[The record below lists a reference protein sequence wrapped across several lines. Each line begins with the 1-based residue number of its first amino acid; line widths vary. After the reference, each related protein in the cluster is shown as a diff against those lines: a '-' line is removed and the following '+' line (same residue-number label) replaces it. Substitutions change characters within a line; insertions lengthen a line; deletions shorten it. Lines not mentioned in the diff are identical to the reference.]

1 MLAAGGPLLV
11 YAHTAAPS
19 VLSGDSAEFQFAA
32 FLPGVPHPTGYPLY
46 TMLSW
51 LATLVL
57 PTGDM
62 AHRVTLVSAGAGAA
76 TVALL
81 ALLVLQA
88 TGRFLAALV
97 AAIALAVAPGMW
109 NASTLAEVYT
119 LNTLLLVLLTWL
131 LWQANE
137 QTREHTGNEPLP
149 PTRTPRAR
157 RALAA
162 AACVAGLGFTNHGSF
177 ALTGIPL
184 LLLYGVVPLFRQGG
198 TCTIPI
204 YPIYAIGAI
213 GREQWADMRRI
224 VVWGAVGLLPWLF
237 VLVQYARMGPFDGL
251 DNGMQPGQ
259 VGRGTPY
266 FWGAPA
272 SWSDAFNHLFGGV
285 MRQKVFHWPGVE
297 HLVEVGH
304 ALWERLWF
312 EFGMVGIVAGG
323 VGFLALLRSRPHV
336 WVGSVV
342 VAATTTLYF
351 SSLGHA
357 VQDAMVFSLPLLLP
371 WALWVGVGAASIA
384 GAVEWLWRRTGQWI
398 ALPTLPVSL
407 ALANL
412 AMAGLLLLTLAWGH
426 SRLPYG
432 NKSHLRL
439 FREFA
444 EGTLARVEPGAII
457 ITRWEQGTTL
467 HYLQLVEEQR
477 PDVWVDI
484 VELEDE
490 DWRTRARRRYARQ
503 TVYCIGNAADGVMLG
518 AEPLWTTTYAT
529 LFRLAPPSND
539 DLSFYLSFHRR
550 KMPFN

>member
-1 MLAAGGPLLV
+1 MNVLRGDRIKTGILLLLAAGGPLFV
-11 YAHTAAPS
+11 YARTAAPS

-51 LATLVL
+51 LATLLL
-57 PTGDM
+57 PIGDM

-97 AAIALAVAPGMW
+97 AVVALAVAPGLW

-119 LNTLLLVLLTWL
+119 LNTLLLVLLAWL

-137 QTREHTGNEPLP
+137 QTQEHMGNEPLP
-149 PTRTPRAR
+149 PTRPPRAR

-177 ALTGIPL
+177 ALTGFPL

-198 TCTIPI
+198 TGIIP
-204 YPIYAIGAI
+204 IGAI

-224 VVWGAVGLLPWLF
+224 VGWGAVGLLPWLF

-251 DNGMQPGQ
+251 DNGVQPGQ
-259 VGRGTPY
+259 VGRGAPY
-266 FWGAPA
+266 FWGAPD
-272 SWSDAFNHLFGGV
+272 SWGEAFNHLFGGV

-297 HLVEVGH
+297 HVVRVVR
-304 ALWERLWF
+304 ALWDRLWF
-312 EFGMVGIVAGG
+312 EFGTVGGVVGG
-323 VGFLALLRSRPHV
+323 VGFLALLRSRPRV

-342 VAATTTLYF
+342 VAATTTCYF
-351 SSLGHA
+351 ASLGHA

-371 WALWVGVGAASIA
+371 WALWIGVGVASIA
-384 GAVEWLWRRTGQWI
+384 GAVEWLWGRTGWQS
-398 ALPTLPVSL
+398 ALPALTASP

-432 NKSHLRL
+432 NKAHLWL

-467 HYLQLVEEQR
+467 HYLRLVEAQR

-490 DWRTRARRRYARQ
+490 DWRTRARRRYVGQ
-503 TVYCIGNAADGVMLG
+503 VVYCIGNAADGAALG
-518 AEPLWTTTYAT
+518 AEPLWTTEYAT
-529 LFRLAPPSND
+529 LFRLAPRS
-539 DLSFYLSFHRR
+539 
-550 KMPFN
+550 K